1 MIKVRLHTC
10 IFHWTCQLR
19 MHDKC
24 IELIWRLFFTWS
36 GGNVF
41 FFSVGAKYLID
52 IDRNY
57 HCLVF
62 WCESSYL
69 LWFWVCSLTVWLFR
83 ALNHWYVYVSF
94 FLHSF
99 NFSSSLFSFRFAF
112 IPFLY
117 LKVHFMNI
125 AIAEKCK
132 LNIAL
137 SVI

>member
-1 MIKVRLHTC
+1 
-10 IFHWTCQLR
+10 
-19 MHDKC
+19 MHFSLNVSIANAWQMP
-24 IELIWRLFFTWS
+24 IELIWRLFLTWS

-41 FFSVGAKYLID
+41 FPVGAKYLID

-62 WCESSYL
+62 WYKSSYL
-69 LWFWVCSLTVWLFR
+69 LRFWVCSLTVWLFR
-83 ALNHWYVYVSF
+83 ALNHWYEYVSF
-94 FLHSF
+94 FCIRSIF
-99 NFSSSLFSFRFAF
+99 PRLFFLFVSF